1 MILHNYHL
9 SEVFEVW
16 LRRWAEEKA
25 TVENCCGVVLPN
37 NLQTETT
44 RKASGKAFIH
54 TEGFV
59 PKKKDRLSSL
69 GKVSGAERMDQKN

>member
-16 LRRWAEEKA
+16 LRRWAEGKA

-44 RKASGKAFIH
+44 RKTSGKAFIH
-54 TEGFV
+54 TEDFV
-59 PKKKDRLSSL
+59 PKKKDRLSFL
-69 GKVSGAERMDQKN
+69 GRVSVPERTD